1 MPQSSSNVILAKTR
15 AMYGNC
21 LKAQNFADLLACHSV
36 GEIAAYLKQNTSY
49 ATVLQDINEATIH
62 RGHLES
68 LLRRKLFNDYAS
80 LSRYDF
86 TVGAH
91 VSDYLI
97 QQGEI
102 QQIERCLRL
111 MSAGRADEIIF
122 SIPLF
127 FASRFRFDYRKM
139 SRAKT
144 YDELLESLEGTPYH
158 KILSLYRPEE
168 NGRIRLTE
176 IENALYRRLVETLYA
191 IIDGTKGELHKQ
203 LISLCGSQVEAQNVS
218 RIIRMKAYFGASPD
232 VIRANLLPWGRSIP
246 RRVMDDM
253 LEAGSPQEVLDI
265 YYATTAGRQI
275 PEEQRTFSHDL
286 YHRAPYFN
294 ARHYIHFSSYAM
306 VVMISY
312 VIITEV
318 ELDDII
324 NIIEGVRYG
333 LTPEEIKPMLVL
345 VEH

>member
-49 ATVLQDINEATIH
+49 ATVLQDINESTIH

-144 YDELLESLEGTPYH
+144 YDQLLESLEGTPYY

-275 PEEQRTFSHDL
+275 PEEQRAFSHDL

>member
-1 MPQSSSNVILAKTR
+1 MPEFSSNVILAKTR

-36 GEIAAYLKQNTSY
+36 GEIASYLKQNTSY

-62 RGHLES
+62 RGHLEA

-80 LSRYDF
+80 LSRYDL
-86 TVGAH
+86 TAGTH
-91 VSDYLI
+91 LSDYLI

-127 FASRFRFDYRKM
+127 FASRFRFDYMKM
-139 SRAKT
+139 SHAKS
-144 YDELLESLEGTPYH
+144 YEELLEALAGTPYH
-158 KILSLYRPEE
+158 RILELYRPDES
-168 NGRIRLTE
+168 GRIRLTE
-176 IENALYRRLVETLYA
+176 IENALYSRLTETLFT

-218 RIIRMKAYFGASPD
+218 RIIRMKTYFGASPD
-232 VIRANLLPWGRSIP
+232 TIRANLLPWGRSIP
-246 RRVMDDM
+246 RRVMDSM
-253 LEAGSPQEVLDI
+253 LEASSPQEVLDI
-265 YYATTAGRQI
+265 YYSTSAGRQI
-275 PEEQRTFSHDL
+275 PEGQRSLVHDL
-286 YHRAPYFN
+286 YHRAPYFS

-312 VIITEV
+312 AIITEV

>member
-253 LEAGSPQEVLDI
+253 LEAGSPPEVLDI

-275 PEEQRTFSHDL
+275 PEEQRALSHDL